1 MTSIIDI
8 TIASIIGGILLLM
21 ILTVNANLTDAAAQ
35 SSMDYQAQM
44 SAVNV
49 GQLFEYDFYKI
60 GYHATSPKI
69 TYADTAA
76 ITFKADLQNNG
87 TVNTVSYSAG
97 TISDATATP
106 NPNDFPLYRQVD
118 GAAAGKS
125 YYGLTWLKFT
135 YYDSSGTQLSTPITL
150 TPDLQK
156 IKSIR
161 VQATIQSTFPLD
173 TTFSSAYWERTFFPM
188 NL

>member
-1 MTSIIDI
+1 MTAILDIIL
-8 TIASIIGGILLLM
+8 SYIIGGILLLM
-21 ILTVNANLTDAAAQ
+21 ILTVNANLTNVAFQ
-35 SSMDYQAQM
+35 SSLDYQAETNAM
-44 SAVNV
+44 SV
-49 GQLFEYDFYKI
+49 GQIFEYDFYKT

-76 ITFKADLQNNG
+76 ITFKADLQNVG
-87 TVNTVSYSAG
+87 TVNTVAYFIG
-97 TISDATATP
+97 TTADAAATP

-118 GAAAGKS
+118 GASAAKS

-135 YYDSSGTQLSTPITL
+135 YYDSSGTELSTPMTL
-150 TPDLQK
+150 TSDLEK

-161 VQATIQSTFPLD
+161 VQATVQSTFPVD
-173 TTFSSAYWERTFFPM
+173 STYSSTYWERTFFPM